1 MVSIKDVAKVAGV
14 SDKTVSR
21 VANKEGNVHPETA
34 EKVNEAIRKLGYVP
48 NMTARMMRS
57 SRSTT
62 FGILTDYVSTTPYSG
77 DIVRGIQDWANENN
91 KTVLMA
97 NTNGDKER
105 EIETW
110 RTFQEHRIQGVL
122 FVTMYHRIIDPVPSS
137 VQIPTVLVNSHP
149 SKKRKYHS
157 IEPDD
162 YQGSTDLAK
171 YIIQLGHRKIGYIR
185 LNPAL
190 LGAELRIDAFRKVAR
205 DSGLSQTDLTVRLG
219 MEGPIGNENN
229 RVYQEAID
237 ILSGPNRPT
246 ALVCGNDEMAF
257 QAYLAALRLGLRIP
271 EDLTIVGFDDFRLIS
286 LGLKPQLTTVALP
299 YYDLGLK
306 GAELLNRVLL
316 GESPDSKH
324 EKLHCPLVVR
334 GSSSSVSLL

>member
-21 VANKEGNVHPETA
+21 VANKEPNVHPETV

-62 FGILTDYVSTTPYSG
+62 FGIITDYVSTTPYSG
-77 DIVRGIQDWANENN
+77 DIVRGIQDWANENK

-97 NTNGDKER
+97 NTNGEAER

-122 FVTMYHRIIDPVPSS
+122 FVTMYHRIIDPMPSS
-137 VQIPTVLVNSHP
+137 VQIPTVLVNSRP
-149 SKKRKYHS
+149 SKKRNYRS

-171 YIIQLGHRKIGYIR
+171 YVIQLGHRKIGYIR

-190 LGAELRIDAFRKVAR
+190 IGAELRVDAFRKVAR
-205 DSGLSQTDLTVRLG
+205 DFGLSQADLTVRLG
-219 MEGPIGNENN
+219 MEGPIGKETNW
-229 RVYQEAID
+229 VYREATEM
-237 ILSGPNRPT
+237 LSGPNRPT
-246 ALVCGNDEMAF
+246 ALVCGNDEMAL
-257 QAYLAALRLGLRIP
+257 QVYLAALRLGLRIP
-271 EDLTIVGFDDFRLIS
+271 EDLTIVGFDDFKLIS

-306 GAELLNRVLL
+306 GAELLNRILL
-316 GESPDSKH
+316 GETPAAKH
-324 EKLHCPLVVR
+324 ENLPCPLVVR
-334 GSSSSVSLL
+334 GSSSSAPIL

>member
-21 VANKEGNVHPETA
+21 VANKESNVHPETV

-62 FGILTDYVSTTPYSG
+62 FGIITDYVSTTPYSG
-77 DIVRGIQDWANENN
+77 DIVRGIQDWANENK

-97 NTNGDKER
+97 NTNGELER
-105 EIETW
+105 ESETW

-122 FVTMYHRIIDPVPSS
+122 FVTMYHRIIDPMPYS

-149 SKKRKYHS
+149 IKKRKYRS

-171 YIIQLGHRKIGYIR
+171 YVIQLGHRKIGYIR

-205 DSGLSQTDLTVRLG
+205 DCGLSQADLTVRLG
-219 MEGPIGNENN
+219 MEGPIGKETNW
-229 RVYQEAID
+229 VYQEATEM
-237 ILSGPNRPT
+237 LSGANRPT
-246 ALVCGNDEMAF
+246 ALVCGNDEMAL

-271 EDLTIVGFDDFRLIS
+271 EDLTIVGFDDFKLIS

-306 GAELLNRVLL
+306 GAQLLNRVLL
-316 GESPDSKH
+316 GETPAAKH
-324 EKLHCPLVVR
+324 ENLPCPLVVR
-334 GSSSSVSLL
+334 GSSSAAPML

>member
-21 VANKEGNVHPETA
+21 VANKESNVHPETV

-62 FGILTDYVSTTPYSG
+62 FGIITDYVSTTPYSG
-77 DIVRGIQDWANENN
+77 DIVRGIQDWANENK

-97 NTNGDKER
+97 NTNGEPER
-105 EIETW
+105 ESETW

-122 FVTMYHRIIDPVPSS
+122 FVTMYHRIIDPMPNA

-149 SKKRKYHS
+149 SKKRKYRS

-162 YQGSTDLAK
+162 YRGSTDLAK
-171 YIIQLGHRKIGYIR
+171 YVIQLGHRKIGYIR

-190 LGAELRIDAFRKVAR
+190 LGAELRIDAFRKVVR
-205 DSGLSQTDLTVRLG
+205 DCGLSQADLTVKLG
-219 MEGPIGNENN
+219 MEGPIGNETNW
-229 RVYQEAID
+229 VHQEATEM
-237 ILSGPNRPT
+237 LSGANRPT
-246 ALVCGNDEMAF
+246 ALVCGNDEMAL

-271 EDLTIVGFDDFRLIS
+271 EDLTIAGFDDFRLIS

-299 YYDLGLK
+299 YYDLGYK
-306 GAELLNRVLL
+306 GAELLNRVLR
-316 GESPDSKH
+316 GETPEEKH
-324 EKLHCPLVVR
+324 ENLPCPLVIR
-334 GSSSSVSLL
+334 GSSSTASPS